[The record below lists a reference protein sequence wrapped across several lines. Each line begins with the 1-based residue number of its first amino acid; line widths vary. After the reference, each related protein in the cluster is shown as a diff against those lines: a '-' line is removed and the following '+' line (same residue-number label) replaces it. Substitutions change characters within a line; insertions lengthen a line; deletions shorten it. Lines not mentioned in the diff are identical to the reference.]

1 MMTGIKT
8 LVEANGISLDINNH
22 RHMVDI
28 LLKGNTMFTDG
39 VNQSIFNLVQTYIC
53 ESKRFWK

>member
-1 MMTGIKT
+1 MMTGIET
-8 LVEANGISLDINNH
+8 LVEANSISLDINNH

-28 LLKGNTMFTDG
+28 LLKGNTMFTDD

-53 ESKRFWK
+53 ESKRF